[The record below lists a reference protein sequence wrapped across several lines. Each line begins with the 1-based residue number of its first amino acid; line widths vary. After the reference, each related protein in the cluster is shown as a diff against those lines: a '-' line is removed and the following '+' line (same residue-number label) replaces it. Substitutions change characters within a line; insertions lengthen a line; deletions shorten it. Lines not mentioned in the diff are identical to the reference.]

1 MTKTAIRNA
10 KLVNEGQIWEG
21 DLLIENDRIVRIG
34 TFDVDAD
41 QEIDLNGDL
50 LLPGVIDDQVHFR
63 EPGMTH
69 KASIQ
74 TESAAA
80 VAGGTTSFMEMP
92 NTRPP
97 ALTQEMLQE
106 KYMIAENTSV
116 ANYSFYM
123 GVSNDNYDEVMRTD
137 GASVCGLKIF
147 MGSSTG
153 NMLVDDESQLTRIFK
168 NSPLLIATHCEDES
182 TIRENNEFF
191 QNLYGDAIPFDLHP
205 DIRSRKACFLSSA
218 FAVSLARKYGTR
230 LHILHISTAE
240 ELGLFEKGIPLKDKR
255 ITSEVCVHH
264 LTFDSNDYAD
274 QGGWIKCN
282 PAIKRPYDK
291 NALWKALLEDRL
303 DVIATDHA
311 PHTIEEKSAPYTQCP
326 SGLPLIQ
333 HSLVQM
339 LEFVCEDKIS
349 LTRVVEKMA
358 HAPAECFQIAERGYI
373 REGYKADL
381 VQVAVNR
388 PWRVQQDN
396 ILYRCRWSPFEGK
409 SFQHQ
414 VIRTW
419 VNGQVVFSDGKV
431 TGTKSGERLRFT
443 NNF

>member
-205 DIRSRKACFLSSA
+205 DIRSRKACYQSSA

>member
-205 DIRSRKACFLSSA
+205 DIRSRKACYLSSA